1 MLDIEEI
8 ISIASCDSSPM
19 SPRTKN
25 LEIPALEKNTVS
37 GFSRI
42 NVNAKTLDAI
52 NSLDSKNSQ
61 NNKLVNWLAARG
73 MPPPKAVESYTVPVN
88 DRPT

>member
-1 MLDIEEI
+1 
-8 ISIASCDSSPM
+8 
-19 SPRTKN
+19 
-25 LEIPALEKNTVS
+25 
-37 GFSRI
+37 
-42 NVNAKTLDAI
+42 
-52 NSLDSKNSQ
+52 LDSKNSQ